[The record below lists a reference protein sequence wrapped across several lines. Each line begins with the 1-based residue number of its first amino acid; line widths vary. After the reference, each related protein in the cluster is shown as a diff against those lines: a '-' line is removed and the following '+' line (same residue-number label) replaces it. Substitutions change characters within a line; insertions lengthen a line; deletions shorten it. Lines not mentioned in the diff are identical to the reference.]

1 MKTIISL
8 VLIVII
14 AFFTYALI
22 EGIKEPIAFQAV
34 KKERKSAVVSK
45 LEKIRK
51 AQEYYRA
58 IKGTFAGSFDSL
70 EYVLANDSFTI
81 EKIIGDPDDP
91 TGQGFERIITRI
103 SAKDSLVKAEFSPTD
118 LASIPFGDGKTFSI
132 DADTMTYQS
141 TLVNVC
147 EVGTRW
153 KEFMGEYASAKFS
166 KYDNS
171 YDPNR
176 RMKFGNMNA
185 PNLSGNWK

>member
-8 VLIVII
+8 VLIAITI
-14 AFFTYALI
+14 FLTYALI
-22 EGIKEPIAFQAV
+22 QGIKEPIAFQEVKNERKEVVV
-34 KKERKSAVVSK
+34 KK
-45 LEKIRK
+45 LENIRS
-51 AQEYYRA
+51 AQEYYRD
-58 IKGTFAGSFDSL
+58 IKGTFASNFDSL
-70 EYVLANDSFTI
+70 EYVLATDSFTI

-91 TGQGFERIITRI
+91 TGQGFERIITRVA
-103 SAKDSLVKAEFSPTD
+103 AKDSLDKMGFNYSD
-118 LASIPFGDGKTFSI
+118 LASIPFGDGKTFTI
-132 DADTMTYQS
+132 EADTMTYQS

-153 KEFMGEYASAKFS
+153 KDFMGPYASKKFS

>member
-1 MKTIISL
+1 MKTIISV

-14 AFFTYALI
+14 AFLAWALI
-22 EGIKEPIAFQAV
+22 QGIKEPIAFQEVKEARKAV
-34 KKERKSAVVSK
+34 VVSK

-51 AQEYYRA
+51 AQEYYLD
-58 IKGTFAGSFDSL
+58 IKGVYAGNFDSL
-70 EYVLANDSFTI
+70 AYVLSNDSFTI

-91 TGQGFERIITRI
+91 SGEGFERIITRI
-103 SAKDSLVKAEFSPTD
+103 SAKDSMSKINFDLTD
-118 LASIPFGDGKTFSI
+118 LPSIPFGEGKTFTI
-132 DADTMTYQS
+132 EADTLTYQS

-153 KEFMGEYASAKFS
+153 KDFMGEYASVKFS

-171 YDPNR
+171 YDPNK